1 MEQPKMSKRYELMFT
16 IRDENSDTINQ
27 IINLGE
33 DDLSFLCK
41 QFSQML
47 FFIIKLETL
56 KDFKCQK

>member
-16 IRDENSDTINQ
+16 IRDENSDTVNQ
-27 IINLGE
+27 IINLRE

>member
-1 MEQPKMSKRYELMFT
+1 MSKRYELMFT